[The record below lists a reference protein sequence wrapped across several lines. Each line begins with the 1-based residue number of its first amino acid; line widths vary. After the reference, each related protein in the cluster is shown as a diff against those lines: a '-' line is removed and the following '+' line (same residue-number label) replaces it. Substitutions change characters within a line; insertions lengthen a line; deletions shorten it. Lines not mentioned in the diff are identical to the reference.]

1 MGKFYSGAH
10 FVPFIFYYYCTNL
23 LKSVHGL
30 GFRSKTTISFP
41 VGAEIAPQI
50 YEPKHLG
57 YVGIEAYIYWASI
70 RARPRFFDKAEHQTT
85 NASIG
90 NKCFFTK

>member
-1 MGKFYSGAH
+1 MGKFYLGAH

-41 VGAEIAPQI
+41 VGAEIATRI

-57 YVGIEAYIYWASI
+57 YVGIEAYVYWASI
-70 RARPRFFDKAEHQTT
+70 AR
-85 NASIG
+85 G
-90 NKCFFTK
+90 NKF